1 MTAEKVGITE
11 PVIERSL
18 GIHAVLSG
26 QNEGA
31 EGKLTRLGPAMGGE
45 EGGTGAGTGETV

>member
-31 EGKLTRLGPAMGGE
+31 EGKLTRLGPATGG
-45 EGGTGAGTGETV
+45 EGGTGTGTGETV